1 MGEPPVLSLDPRLA
15 RALSHPLRVRLL
27 AVLNERVAS
36 PVEVSKLLDEPLQN
50 VAYHARALLELGCIE
65 LVATVPRR
73 GALEHYYRAV
83 MRPFFGERD
92 WARLPKSARQAVS
105 DVVLQ
110 MVWDDTATALEN
122 GAFDNRVDRHLSRTV
137 LAVDDEG
144 WEKLTALLAE
154 TLAAAIDI
162 QEESA
167 ARLAAG
173 GEPLDA
179 EVVLMN
185 FTAAASG

>member
-1 MGEPPVLSLDPRLA
+1 
-15 RALSHPLRVRLL
+15 VRLL

-50 VAYHARALLELGCIE
+50 VAYHARALLELGRIE